1 MYWIEPWNYTK
12 LQLLKIMLHTHSPKY
27 NDKSD
32 TKERVYNPGERLQTF
47 NTVLVILLQGFVF
60 IKLLQCFL
68 LLALINI
75 DQFVASEK

>member
-32 TKERVYNPGERLQTF
+32 TKERVYNPGERFQTF

-75 DQFVASEK
+75 DQLVASGK

>member
-60 IKLLQCFL
+60 IKLLQCLL

-75 DQFVASEK
+75 DQLVASEK

>member
-12 LQLLKIMLHTHSPKY
+12 LQLLKIMLHTHNPKY

-32 TKERVYNPGERLQTF
+32 TKERVYNPGERFQTF

-60 IKLLQCFL
+60 IKLLQCLL

-75 DQFVASEK
+75 DQLVASEK